1 MVFSVVVNCKP
12 LEWNATR
19 FQLLFDFLRLIDET
33 FSVLFG
39 AYFFVPFI
47 YWHVKAEKNI
57 NSFFGWESNV
67 EAELTPIR
75 KRNQMILMNPLL
87 NRKLKLNT
95 PIPEKKPDGA
105 WKWRR
110 DFCDGAKLRRADL
123 LSEESHIGL
132 MFILYRIA
140 SQK

>member
-1 MVFSVVVNCKP
+1 MVFSVVVNCRP

-19 FQLLFDFLRLIDET
+19 FQLLFDFLRLIGET

-67 EAELTPIR
+67 EAELTPIT
-75 KRNQMILMNPLL
+75 KKNQMILLNPLS
-87 NRKLKLNT
+87 NRRLKLNT
-95 PIPEKKPDGA
+95 PIPEKN
-105 WKWRR
+105 R
-110 DFCDGAKLRRADL
+110 KLYG
-123 LSEESHIGL
+123 SE
-132 MFILYRIA
+132 A
-140 SQK
+140 